1 MATVK
6 WLPHQVWQNVRNR
19 FHIVYLATVPKFSW
33 SLIHLLIDFP
43 APSTASSLHSL
54 GSASPP
60 SSPPSSDSD
69 HSLVDSRPFDSA
81 EIINASQQQSQGRGW
96 AGLWTAVTAV
106 TAATVLSTAA
116 TAAGATGTTAA
127 MEAVCK
133 MAADQC
139 LTKVSASI
147 LLTFPLAVR
156 LVVNVLFSVNQV
168 WPLTQFFSVSFF
180 VKTH

>member
-1 MATVK
+1 MA
-6 WLPHQVWQNVRNR
+6 P
-19 FHIVYLATVPKFSW
+19 S
-33 SLIHLLIDFP
+33 P

-54 GSASPP
+54 GSACPP

-106 TAATVLSTAA
+106 TAATVLSTA
-116 TAAGATGTTAA
+116 TAAGAGTTAA

-139 LTKVSASI
+139 LTKTSS
-147 LLTFPLAVR
+147 
-156 LVVNVLFSVNQV
+156 
-168 WPLTQFFSVSFF
+168 
-180 VKTH
+180 

>member
-1 MATVK
+1 MFS
-6 WLPHQVWQNVRNR
+6 R
-19 FHIVYLATVPKFSW
+19 FLF
-33 SLIHLLIDFP
+33 LRIHLLIDFP

-54 GSASPP
+54 GSASTPP
-60 SSPPSSDSD
+60 SDSD

-81 EIINASQQQSQGRGW
+81 EIISASQQQSQGRGW

-147 LLTFPLAVR
+147 QWCPDLAHLVR
-156 LVVNVLFSVNQV
+156 HQQKVR
-168 WPLTQFFSVSFF
+168 
-180 VKTH
+180 